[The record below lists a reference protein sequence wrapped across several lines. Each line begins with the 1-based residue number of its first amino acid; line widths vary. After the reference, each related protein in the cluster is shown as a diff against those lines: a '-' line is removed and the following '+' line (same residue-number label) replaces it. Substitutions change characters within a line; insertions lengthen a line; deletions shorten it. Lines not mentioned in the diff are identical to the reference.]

1 MRAVLLIGHG
11 SLRPGSG
18 AAMIRLAARARQAGV
33 APIVEAGFLNYS
45 RPRFPQAL
53 ARCVAQG
60 AAEVVVQPYFLI
72 PGKFVQ
78 VDLPRALKAFQA
90 AHPALVLRLAAPFGD
105 HPAMAELV
113 LKRAAAT
120 ADGPHP
126 SLALYPEGTRLRQ
139 EKGGF
144 ISLALSSQFTATHP
158 PPLPSQWDRGSGG
171 EDQAALLLMAHGSP
185 NPSANQPIEQVAA
198 RIRATGRYAQVVVC
212 YMDLN
217 QPSICEAI
225 DDLVVRGARRLV
237 AVPYFLQ
244 LGGHVAEDLPAT
256 IEAAR
261 QRHAGTEILLAE
273 HLGYD
278 ALLVEVI
285 AERVIE
291 HGIKL

>member
-18 AAMIRLAARARQAGV
+18 AAMIRLAARAREAGV

-45 RPRFPQAL
+45 RPRFAQAL
-53 ARCVAQG
+53 ERCIAQG
-60 AAEVVVQPYFLI
+60 AAEVIVQPYFLI

-90 AHPALVLRLAAPFGD
+90 AHPAVALRLAAPFGD
-105 HPAMAELV
+105 HRAMAELV
-113 LKRAAAT
+113 LKRAAASQ
-120 ADGPHP
+120 AGPHP
-126 SLALYPEGTRLRQ
+126 PSPHLPLRQ
-139 EKGGF
+139 EMGEF
-144 ISLALSSQFTATHP
+144 AS
-158 PPLPSQWDRGSGG
+158 PPLTSRWERGPGG
-171 EDQAALLLMAHGSP
+171 EDQVALLLMAHGSP
-185 NPSANQPIEQVAA
+185 DPAANQPIEQVAA
-198 RIRATGRYAQVVVC
+198 RIRDTSRYAQVVVC

-217 QPSICEAI
+217 QPSIPTAI
-225 DDLVVRGARRLV
+225 DDLAARGARRLV

-256 IEAAR
+256 IDAAR
-261 QRHAGTEILLAE
+261 RRHASAEIILAE
-273 HLGYD
+273 HLGYN

-291 HGIKL
+291 RGIKI

>member
-11 SLRPGSG
+11 SLRRGSG
-18 AAMIRLAARARQAGV
+18 AAMIRLAARAREAGV

-45 RPRFPQAL
+45 RPRFAQAL

-60 AAEVVVQPYFLI
+60 ATEVVVQPYFLI

-90 AHPALVLRLAAPFGD
+90 AHPAVTLRLAAPFGD
-105 HPAMAELV
+105 HRAMAELV
-113 LKRAAAT
+113 LKRAAA
-120 ADGPHP
+120 AEGPHP
-126 SLALYPEGTRLRQ
+126 PIPLLPLRQ
-139 EKGGF
+139 EKGAF
-144 ISLALSSQFTATHP
+144 IS
-158 PPLPSQWDRGSGG
+158 PPLPSQWERGPGG
-171 EDQAALLLMAHGSP
+171 EGLLLMAHGSP
-185 NPSANQPIEQVAA
+185 DPAANQPIEQVAA
-198 RIRATGRYAQVVVC
+198 RIRATNRYTQVVVC

-217 QPSICEAI
+217 QPSIGDAI
-225 DDLVVRGARRLV
+225 DNQVARGARRLV

-261 QRHAGTEILLAE
+261 KRHTGAEIILAE

-278 ALLVEVI
+278 RLLVEVI
-285 AERVIE
+285 AERAVAAA
-291 HGIKL
+291 LSDSSQLTTPAS

>member
-18 AAMIRLAARARQAGV
+18 AAMIRLAARAREASV

-45 RPRFPQAL
+45 RPRFAQAL
-53 ARCVAQG
+53 ARCIAQG
-60 AAEVVVQPYFLI
+60 AAEVIVQPYFLI

-90 AHPALVLRLAAPFGD
+90 AHPGVALRLAAPFGD
-105 HPAMAELV
+105 HHALAELV
-113 LKRAAAT
+113 LKRAAAGERSPRST
-120 ADGPHP
+120 
-126 SLALYPEGTRLRQ
+126 LL
-139 EKGGF
+139 
-144 ISLALSSQFTATHP
+144 
-158 PPLPSQWDRGSGG
+158 LPSRRESGPGG
-171 EDQAALLLMAHGSP
+171 EGQPDQTALLLMAHGSP
-185 NPSANQPIEQVAA
+185 DPAANQPIEQVAA
-198 RIRATGRYAQVVVC
+198 RIRATSYYAQVVVC

-217 QPSICEAI
+217 QPSIPDAI
-225 DDLVVRGARRLV
+225 DDLVAGGARQMV

-244 LGGHVAEDLPAT
+244 FGGHVAEDLPAT

-261 QRHAGTEILLAE
+261 QRHTNTEFLLAK

-285 AERVIE
+285 AERTAGATALGRSQLTTPAI
-291 HGIKL
+291 